1 MTDEAAAVRAAGGR
15 LYSYLSDDD
24 DDDDDDELDD
34 DDDEL
39 ELDELGG
46 RVHGG
51 LVDEAAR
58 LRDARAAGQHRHVS

>member
-1 MTDEAAAVRAAGGR
+1 LTDEAAAVRAAGGR

-24 DDDDDDELDD
+24 DDDELDD
-34 DDDEL
+34 DDDDL

-46 RVHGG
+46 RVQGR

-58 LRDARAAGQHRHVS
+58 LREARAAGQHCHAS